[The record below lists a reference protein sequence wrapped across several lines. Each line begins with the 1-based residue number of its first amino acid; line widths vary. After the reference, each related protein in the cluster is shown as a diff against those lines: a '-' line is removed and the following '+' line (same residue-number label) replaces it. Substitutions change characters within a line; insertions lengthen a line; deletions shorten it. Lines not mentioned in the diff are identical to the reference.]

1 MLKLLFKQNILIL
14 SIILFITLFTTISY
28 IKPNILFNIDGS
40 IRDFGLNSNKKTII
54 PIWLL
59 TICLSIISYIS
70 IRYITIII

>member
-1 MLKLLFKQNILIL
+1 MLKLLFKQNILVL
-14 SIILFITLFTTISY
+14 SIILFITLFSIISY
-28 IKPNILFNIDGS
+28 IKPSILFNIDGS

-59 TICLSIISYIS
+59 TICLSIISYIT